1 MKMHQVEKLMDS
13 AIKEMNL
20 SHYKEV
26 LPFIFESL
34 GISEYYSAFQEWDDV
49 FKCDTDNTIH
59 CTYHNK
65 VHATAV
71 ALNCFEAT
79 ESTIT
84 QFSREDMRALMLA
97 ALYHDYKHAKI
108 IGDDF
113 INICAAIKGVNDI
126 HKKVKRKVLPETLA
140 RALKLIKHTEYP
152 YRIPSPLI
160 TDPLSL
166 ILRDADMMMVYEP
179 TEISVNLLSGLL
191 NEINST
197 RRNQDKPPMSI
208 TDFVSENGS
217 FLRNIAWCT
226 RWAKTKA
233 YKRNLP
239 ATILNVSAKLINAS
253 NH

>member
-1 MKMHQVEKLMDS
+1 MKTQQVVKIIDS
-13 AIKEMNL
+13 AIKEMKL
-20 SHYKEV
+20 SHHKEV

-34 GISEYYSAFQEWDDV
+34 GISEYYEQFQEWDDV
-49 FKCDTDNTIH
+49 FKCDEDSTVQ

-65 VHATAV
+65 VHAYAV

-113 INICAAIKGVNDI
+113 INIKAAIVGINEI

-140 RALKLIKHTEYP
+140 RALKLIRHTEYP
-152 YRIPSPLI
+152 YRVASSVIS
-160 TDPLSL
+160 DPLSH

-179 TEISVNLLSGLL
+179 TDISVKLLRGLL
-191 NEINST
+191 NEINNT
-197 RRNQDKPPMSI
+197 RRNQDKEPMSVV
-208 TDFVSENGS
+208 DFVTENIK
-217 FLRNIAWCT
+217 FLRGIIWCT

-233 YKRNLP
+233 YRRNLP
-239 ATILNVSAKLINAS
+239 STIHNVSARLLDAS
-253 NH
+253 IA